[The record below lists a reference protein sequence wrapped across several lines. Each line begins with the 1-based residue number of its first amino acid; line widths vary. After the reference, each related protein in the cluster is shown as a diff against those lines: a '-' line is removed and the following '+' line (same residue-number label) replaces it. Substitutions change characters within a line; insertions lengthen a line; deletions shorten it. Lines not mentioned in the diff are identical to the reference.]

1 MKNTGDLPSLR
12 RSSGKVREIRHSPDS
27 TSNLKGK
34 AMKLRKKG
42 NVNDKTHQV
51 KGNLEATMAKKVM
64 KSGSDIQA
72 TVEDVNVTDA
82 GNYDHLKSA
91 DKK

>member
-1 MKNTGDLPSLR
+1 MKLQKK
-12 RSSGKVREIRHSPDS
+12 GKVKDE
-27 TSNLKGK
+27 
-34 AMKLRKKG
+34 
-42 NVNDKTHQV
+42 VHQV

-82 GNYDHLKSA
+82 GKHGHAKVV